1 MISIIV
7 PVYNT
12 ADELKNS
19 VKSILEQTHSDLEVI
34 LVNDGS
40 TDNSGEIC
48 EELARLDNR
57 VRVVHKENGGVAS
70 ARNRGL
76 DEAKGDYI
84 GWVDSD
90 DIVSPNMYKTLYDTA
105 LKYDAD
111 IVQCSHT
118 RFLDKLQIEYPDE
131 LPSLKILN
139 NIESLKRIYT
149 THYTNSCALWSKIY
163 RRCLFD
169 GMRFT
174 EGAAYEDDEVV
185 PQLLQKAER
194 LVFFESP
201 LYCYIKR
208 ENSIITSPKQK
219 NTMALTSH
227 LEKRM
232 LRFKELDEEL
242 YNMCLRHFYQ
252 YLKNTLCNE
261 FYLHTPV
268 QEQAAGFLKKHYSTF
283 FKISN
288 KYDKINLT
296 LLKCGMTDFVAKHG
310 FEPIQKLLSKLKKTG
325 G

>member
-7 PVYNT
+7 PIYNT
-12 ADELKNS
+12 GNELKES
-19 VKSILEQTHSDLEVI
+19 VESILKQTYSDLEII

-48 EELARLDNR
+48 EELAKLDDR
-57 VRVVHKENGGVAS
+57 IRVVHKENGGVAS

-90 DIVSPNMYKTLYDTA
+90 DIVSPNMYKALYDTA
-105 LKYDAD
+105 VKYDAD

-118 RFLDKLQIEYPDE
+118 RFLDKLQIGYPDE
-131 LPSLKILN
+131 LPSLKVSN

-169 GMRFT
+169 GLRFT
-174 EGAAYEDDEVV
+174 EGAAFEDDEVV
-185 PQLLQKAER
+185 PRLLERAEK

-208 ENSIITSPKQK
+208 ENSIITAPKQK
-219 NTMALTSH
+219 NIMALTSH

-232 LRFKELDEEL
+232 LRFRKLDDEL

-252 YLKNTLCNE
+252 YLKNTMCNKM
-261 FYLHTPV
+261 FFNSPV
-268 QEQAAGFLKKHYSTF
+268 QAQAAELLKKHYSVF
-283 FKISN
+283 WKIAN
-288 KYDKINLT
+288 KYDRFSLVLVKF
-296 LLKCGMTDFVAKHG
+296 GMIEFVAERG
-310 FEPIQKLLSKLKKTG
+310 FEPVQKVISKLKR
-325 G
+325 